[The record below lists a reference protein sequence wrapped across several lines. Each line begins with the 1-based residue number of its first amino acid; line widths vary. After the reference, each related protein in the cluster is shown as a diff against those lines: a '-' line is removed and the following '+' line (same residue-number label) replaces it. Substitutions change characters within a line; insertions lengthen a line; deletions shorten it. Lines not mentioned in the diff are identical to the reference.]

1 MPHRVDDERDG
12 MVELRFLEGLR
23 RRRPDDTG
31 VLRALGD
38 LYSRLGY
45 NQQALDA
52 DRELVGK
59 NPDDAVA
66 WYNLACSQALS
77 GMVDEAFRSLVR
89 ALQLGYDDLDWM
101 MRDSDLSS
109 LRNDPRFEGIVE
121 RIRGNK

>member
-59 NPDDAVA
+59 SPDDAVA

-109 LRNDPRFEGIVE
+109 LRKDPRFEGIVK
-121 RIRGNK
+121 RIRANK